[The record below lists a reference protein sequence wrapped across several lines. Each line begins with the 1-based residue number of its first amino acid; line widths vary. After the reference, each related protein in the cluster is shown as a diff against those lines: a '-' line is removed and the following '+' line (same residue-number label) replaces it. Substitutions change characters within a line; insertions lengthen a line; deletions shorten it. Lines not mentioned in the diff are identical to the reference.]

1 MNTIFINSEN
11 SKTSDS
17 HRLLLNLTDIIN
29 LRRSDKYVALSN
41 LSICYTWNNI
51 KESYKNNRF
60 KISALTWNEEFELLY
75 GSYLDFLI
83 DQSFQGVNRLFV
95 LSFENENYRTIHKK
109 YYLPTVETKN
119 YNVMIDGKNIFD
131 QPVKSRVRT
140 YDNIQK
146 IATGQGDNYTIDCL
160 LDCNYFNNYYKMVKI
175 DSRKQQA
182 LDVDPK
188 TIQQMNFT
196 GNLDRAAGAT
206 MFCIIKEAKETI
218 LGFSQGPVKVL

>member
-1 MNTIFINSEN
+1 M
-11 SKTSDS
+11 
-17 HRLLLNLTDIIN
+17 
-29 LRRSDKYVALSN
+29 
-41 LSICYTWNNI
+41 
-51 KESYKNNRF
+51 
-60 KISALTWNEEFELLY
+60 
-75 GSYLDFLI
+75 I
-83 DQSFQGVNRLFV
+83 DQSFQRVNRLFV
-95 LSFENENYRTIHKK
+95 LSFENENCRTIHTK
-109 YYLPTVETKN
+109 YYLPTVEIKN

-218 LGFSQGPVKVL
+218 LGFSQGTIKVL